1 MAGLTKEW
9 LKLNIETLE
18 LEYSDLKPSAKNE
31 LAAYKIA
38 LAAME
43 APAEPVYQAQYGEHW
58 RDLDKVQYDDHVKHE
73 TEGLRI
79 LYSAPPAIPQRTS
92 VTVAA
97 EFDSWFE
104 SVLRPAMAIN
114 QMQMA
119 ERKMVYS
126 AAQLTWSA
134 CCAAM
139 LDGRAEPV
147 ASGEWITVPKNP
159 TWEMLSEDGCKEHHN
174 GQECLHHDNRRRIW
188 RAMLKV
194 APQLPKPTAD
204 LREVFEAW
212 AKSNCWNVERGPTGA
227 YISMCTHDGWT
238 VVSACRDAIIAAKG
252 DCR

>member
-18 LEYSDLKPSAKNE
+18 LDYSNLKPSAKNE

-43 APAEPVYQAQYGEHW
+43 ASTEPA
-58 RDLDKVQYDDHVKHE
+58 
-73 TEGLRI
+73 
-79 LYSAPPAIPQRTS
+79 AP
-92 VTVAA
+92 
-97 EFDSWFE
+97 
-104 SVLRPAMAIN
+104 
-114 QMQMA
+114 
-119 ERKMVYS
+119 
-126 AAQLTWSA
+126 
-134 CCAAM
+134 
-139 LDGRAEPV
+139 
-147 ASGEWITVPKNP
+147 GEWITVPKNP

-188 RAMLKV
+188 QAMLKV
-194 APQLPKPTAD
+194 APQLPQSALD

-212 AKSNCWNVERGPTGA
+212 AISKCWDVRRGETGA